1 MKDTRHPSFM
11 RRISA
16 IILLLAGLCTGPA
29 LLASPHV
36 KIATIWAYGD
46 TVTHARTLETKQ
58 NNLRFYCTTLEN
70 IPADSIEFE
79 FMLEGHETQW
89 QPAFADGWYFYTDLP
104 PGEYVFH
111 ARCRYPRQSWGPVLS
126 HSFTILCP
134 WWRTGW
140 AYFLYAICALSLLM
154 YIFHLIRER
163 IRLHNQLQIEQAESL
178 FRYQFV
184 IQASRDFR
192 TPLTVIRSTIEKLNA
207 QKDNSFTRTDIQH
220 LKQSSRQLM
229 QMVENLLEYRRT
241 DAKLTTD
248 ANEVLE
254 MTDVPMNNRRVAVVE
269 TDAVLADMIRRELL
283 KYMQVEILSDEQQVA
298 ESVRKLAP
306 EVVVIDTQM
315 TEASPYDLLHE
326 IKKQMHI
333 PVILLSDFDNK
344 HSLIRA
350 IHSEADDY
358 LSKPFSCE
366 VLSAMIFRH
375 LKRYDAMLKKEQGYI
390 ATELPSSESTEK
402 NTSPQAPLIE
412 KRTDKRFLENL
423 EWQIRSH
430 LSEVDFDVNALAESM
445 KMSRSQL
452 GQKIK
457 ALYGMTSVEY
467 LRDQRLNHAARLLA
481 DTDQTVQE
489 IMFQAGMQDTTNFYR
504 RFKEKF
510 GVSPSQYRQQD
521 HSE

>member
-1 MKDTRHPSFM
+1 
-11 RRISA
+11 
-16 IILLLAGLCTGPA
+16 
-29 LLASPHV
+29 
-36 KIATIWAYGD
+36 
-46 TVTHARTLETKQ
+46 
-58 NNLRFYCTTLEN
+58 
-70 IPADSIEFE
+70 
-79 FMLEGHETQW
+79 
-89 QPAFADGWYFYTDLP
+89 
-104 PGEYVFH
+104 
-111 ARCRYPRQSWGPVLS
+111 
-126 HSFTILCP
+126 
-134 WWRTGW
+134 
-140 AYFLYAICALSLLM
+140 
-154 YIFHLIRER
+154 
-163 IRLHNQLQIEQAESL
+163 
-178 FRYQFV
+178 
-184 IQASRDFR
+184 
-192 TPLTVIRSTIEKLNA
+192 
-207 QKDNSFTRTDIQH
+207 
-220 LKQSSRQLM
+220 
-229 QMVENLLEYRRT
+229 MVENLLEYRRT

-298 ESVRKLAP
+298 ESIRKLAP

-375 LKRYDAMLKKEQGYI
+375 LKRYDAVLKKEQGYI
-390 ATELPSSESTEK
+390 ATELPSSESIEK
-402 NTSPQAPLIE
+402 NTSPQVPLIE